1 MTTGIGLT
9 ISVGIKAL
17 DISVSMPERFGNQT
31 SGLLGNFNGDKTD
44 DFRFPNDTLVGRNL
58 TDRQIYEKYSPYC
71 EYLPSLS
78 LCLSLSHSHTH
89 TQREIRTPALAKL

>member
-1 MTTGIGLT
+1 MSYPRGATDIGLT

-17 DISVSMPERFGNQT
+17 DISVSMPEDFGNQT

-58 TDRQIYEKYSPYC
+58 SDRQIYEKYAPYC

-78 LCLSLSHSHTH
+78 FSLTH
-89 TQREIRTPALAKL
+89 TCTKTFTFSFLEW